1 MLCVDSTF
9 CVDLAHGIS
18 AAAAKAQELAARNER
33 LAIAAP
39 SLTEFLEGAFAT
51 GGRRLAQ
58 ALDMVEQFEVLPVTE
73 DAALDAARL
82 GGECARRGSAVG
94 NLDLLIAACARHH
107 GARILTR
114 DPDFGRIPNVQ
125 VETY

>member
-1 MLCVDSTF
+1 MLCVDSTY
-9 CVDLAHGIS
+9 CIDLAS
-18 AAAAKAQELAARNER
+18 EVPAAASKAHELASSGER

-39 SLTEFLEGAFAT
+39 ALTGFLVGAFAK
-51 GGRRLAQ
+51 GGRRLSQ
-58 ALDMVEQFEVLPVTE
+58 ALEMVEQLEVLPVTG
-73 DAALDAARL
+73 DVALDAARL
-82 GGECARRGSAVG
+82 GGECARRGATVG
-94 NLDLLIAACARHH
+94 NLDLLIAACARRH